1 MSEEAGERQDN
12 EWEGTPLQMSSGMDP
27 YSIKEVIIEFDT
39 GDQEVLLPRIR
50 EEFQSY
56 ELQQTAAY
64 LETLSNQLRVHRK

>member
-27 YSIKEVIIEFDT
+27 YGIKEVIIEFDT

-56 ELQQTAAY
+56 ELHQTAAY
-64 LETLSNQLRVHRK
+64 LETLSHQLRVHRK